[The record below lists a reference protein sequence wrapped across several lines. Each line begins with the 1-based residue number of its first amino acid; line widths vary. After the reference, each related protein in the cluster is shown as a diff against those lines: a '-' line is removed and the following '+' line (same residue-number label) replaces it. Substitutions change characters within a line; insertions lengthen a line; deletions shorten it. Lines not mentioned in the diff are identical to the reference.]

1 MKDTFK
7 LIASLGL
14 ICLFASA
21 ALVYV
26 HNMVEEPCRAA
37 EQAALNENLKL
48 VMPSSAVNMEK
59 MELSSPSDVVFFSG
73 RDASG
78 KVVGY
83 AAESIGNGGFSG
95 DIKVMVGL
103 TPEGKITGVMVTSHS
118 ETPGVGSK
126 ATDRKVTKSFWDV
139 MRGRKEEQG
148 VPPNVYL
155 DSFAGKAVDKLNSSV
170 PLQSAGLKPVS
181 GATYSSN
188 AVYNAVN
195 KIADAFPGVSAKLAG
210 GN

>member
-1 MKDTFK
+1 MKDTLK

-48 VMPSSAVNMEK
+48 VMPQSAVDMEK
-59 MELSSPSDVVFFSG
+59 MELSGPSDVVFFVG
-73 RDASG
+73 KDASG

-83 AAESIGNGGFSG
+83 AAEGVGNGGFSG
-95 DIKVMVGL
+95 NLKVMVGL
-103 TPEGKITGVMVTSHS
+103 TPEGKVTGVMVTSHS
-118 ETPGVGSK
+118 ETPGIGSK
-126 ATDRKVTKSFWDV
+126 ATDRKVAKSFWDV
-139 MRGRKEEQG
+139 IRGRKAEQG
-148 VPPNVYL
+148 VPPNAYL
-155 DSFAGKAVDKLNSSV
+155 DSFEGKSVDKLNSSV

-181 GATYSSN
+181 GATYSSS

-195 KIADAFPGVSAKLAG
+195 RIADAFPGISAK
-210 GN
+210 